1 MGKASRAKKEQRQ
14 AMAGMPG
21 WQKEASRQA
30 KARQREEIYSHNA
43 AMASDQIER
52 FKSSSDQVAVMVD
65 GKLYSGKK
73 ELAAVYASLT
83 QQAIESDSPELFEKY
98 LGLELLFETSIW
110 DVKVMVLDMDDG
122 GVKRHFDPLTAAFV
136 MDKEECFEWLV
147 DHAFESKD
155 GYAILNGL
163 FGSIIPLVDQMDK
176 SSARFRSVK
185 LMTRRNYEHWL
196 DDGDLEIL
204 GKLDMLASFSETIKE
219 EFRQVRGK
227 RESMLQREE
236 IEKSSA
242 EPVNTD
248 DCEPNPEAIRLANET
263 VDAAQEASK
272 SEKSGRGWARAL

>member
-14 AMAGMPG
+14 AMAVMPG

-30 KARQREEIYSHNA
+30 KARKREEINSHNA
-43 AMASDQIER
+43 AIASDQIER
-52 FKSSSDQVAVMVD
+52 FKSSSDQVAVIID
-65 GKLYSGKK
+65 GKLCSGKK

-83 QQAIESDSPELFEKY
+83 QQAIESDSPELLEKY
-98 LGLELLFETSIW
+98 LGLESLFETSIW
-110 DVKVMVLDMDDG
+110 DVKVSTLDMDHG
-122 GVKRHFDPLTAAFV
+122 GVETHFNPLTAAFA
-136 MDKEECFEWLV
+136 MDKEECFEWLI
-147 DHAFESKD
+147 DHAFESKA

-163 FGSIIPLVDQMDK
+163 FGSIIPLVDHMDK

-204 GKLDMLASFSETIKE
+204 GKLDMLASFSETITE
-219 EFRQVRGK
+219 EFRQVRRH
-227 RESMLQREE
+227 RESMMQREE

-242 EPVNTD
+242 HPVNTD
-248 DCEPNPEAIRLANET
+248 DCEPNPEAIRLAGET

>member
-1 MGKASRAKKEQRQ
+1 MGKASRAKKEHRQ

-30 KARQREEIYSHNA
+30 KARHREEINSHNA

-52 FKSSSDQVAVMVD
+52 FKSSSDQVAVMID

-98 LGLELLFETSIW
+98 LGLESLFETSIW
-110 DVKVMVLDMDDG
+110 EVKVSVPDMNAA
-122 GVKRHFDPLTAAFV
+122 GVKRHIDPLTAAFT
-136 MDKEECFEWLV
+136 MDKEKCFGWLV
-147 DHAFESKD
+147 NHALKSEE
-155 GYAILNGL
+155 GGTILNVL
-163 FGSIIPLVDQMDK
+163 FACVIPFVDGMDK
-176 SSARFRSVK
+176 TSARLRSAK
-185 LMTRRNYEHWL
+185 LMSRKTIEYWL
-196 DDGDLEIL
+196 DNGTLEIL
-204 GKLDMLASFSETIKE
+204 EKLNMLVSLSETITE
-219 EFRQVRGK
+219 EFRQVRRH
-227 RESMLQREE
+227 RESMMQREE

-242 EPVNTD
+242 DPVNTD
-248 DCEPNPEAIRLANET
+248 DCEPNPEAIRLAGET

>member
-14 AMAGMPG
+14 AMAGKPG
-21 WQKEASRQA
+21 WQQEASRQA
-30 KARQREEIYSHNA
+30 KVRQREAIKMHNV
-43 AMASDQIER
+43 AMDGDQIER
-52 FKSSSDQVAVMVD
+52 FKSSSDQVAVMID

-98 LGLELLFETSIW
+98 LGLESLFETSIW
-110 DVKVMVLDMDDG
+110 DVKVSTLDMDAG

-136 MDKEECFEWLV
+136 MEKEECFEWLI
-147 DHAFESKD
+147 DHAFDSKA

-163 FGSIIPLVDQMDK
+163 FGSIIPLVDHMDK

-196 DDGDLEIL
+196 DDGDFEIL
-204 GKLDMLASFSETIKE
+204 GKLDMLASFSETVTE

-227 RESMLQREE
+227 RESMMQREE

-242 EPVNTD
+242 DPVNTD
-248 DCEPNPEAIRLANET
+248 DCEPNPEAIRLADET
-263 VDAAQEASK
+263 VGAAQEASK